1 MPSIS
6 LTSELRDASMV
17 AIYVERDRSLV
28 APYNIRHI
36 LAVEAN
42 TECIF
47 HASRA
52 SRVRVACSAFPSASI
67 IGLINSVLQLIV
79 EMQRGCIWVAS
90 TTRQGS
96 TFRMMPPVQAIPL
109 DEERQCS
116 RRCSVK
122 RILAL
127 GSAGSCAIL
136 RDRLWTERL
145 SVSIN

>member
-6 LTSELRDASMV
+6 LASELRDASMV

-79 EMQRGCIWVAS
+79 EMHRSAFGS
-90 TTRQGS
+90 HRQHDRGS
-96 TFRMMPPVQAIPL
+96 TFRMMPPV
-109 DEERQCS
+109 
-116 RRCSVK
+116 
-122 RILAL
+122 
-127 GSAGSCAIL
+127 
-136 RDRLWTERL
+136 RLYL
-145 SVSIN
+145 